1 MEDRVCEAIR
11 RLPRGDLETF
21 AIRAAFHARKMRKEN
36 VSGHIFLAAIT
47 GLLFGAVIGVTG
59 FLLGS
64 GLG

>member
-21 AIRAAFHARKMRKEN
+21 AIRAALHARTQRRQ
-36 VSGHIFLAAIT
+36 SDSSRIFAAAIT
-47 GLLFGAVIGVTG
+47 GLLLGAVICVAG